1 MPSPSSPSGRGAKG
15 GALLPR
21 AVGGGAR
28 SVLAVAATS
37 LLFALAA
44 TNATRQIAA
53 GVMDDGVLWADDFGR
68 VVASRVEAGGA
79 GDLAGIRPGDS
90 LQAISHP
97 AGGGVFEVNRAD
109 EVPEILRSVDAE
121 SHLRY
126 VLVREGERRGL
137 TLTVAPLPAGNV
149 SLYLFLAAVGVF
161 AAGVGTFVYAFRR
174 GVSAAAHFY
183 GLCVLWLLAF
193 SFSFTGELDFFDH
206 LFFWLDR
213 VGVLFFPAV
222 FLHFAL
228 TFPSRSRFLEREP
241 RLLRWA
247 YAAPFALLGLS
258 LFARLLY
265 FSALSPGPGVITV
278 SETVLDRLE
287 PVLWAVYSFA
297 AFAAFVDAFR
307 AARSVTV
314 RKQLKWIVWGTGAG
328 MLPFALVYAVPYFS
342 GISPTPA
349 MELSLAAMVLAPLSF
364 AYAIVKYRL
373 MDVEILF
380 KRGLLFAGL
389 MAGIAAVY
397 LAAFLLG
404 TSWLGGDEHSL
415 IIAVLSAIV
424 AALLVPAFRQRAE
437 RFLDRLFYRERYD
450 FRRAF
455 TDLAGEMNS
464 QLDLVP
470 LGNQIVERIASTFRM
485 ERVTLLTATGAPADP
500 TLRAVA
506 SRGLDDDEVEAA
518 EAFVASASV
527 RKRLAVGSPASTAD
541 LPPRVSEG
549 AWVRNALPCYAR
561 GEVVGVI
568 ALGATEDGDDLS
580 SEDLDLLRTLA
591 AQAATALVNARLY
604 SSLQA
609 KHEEV
614 VALREQSEDTIES
627 LAAGVVVLDLG
638 GRVIRWNRS
647 MERIYGRS
655 RHEVSHS
662 SYQAVFPPELIR
674 ALDAGLGAGWLTG
687 GARGGVSR
695 HNLKSADGIERV
707 VNVKA
712 APFVSGGGEHH
723 GALLIFEDITERVG
737 MENEMQLRE
746 KMSSLGVLAAGVAH
760 EVNTPL
766 AGISSFTQM
775 LQDQTEGEDPR
786 RPLLNKIEQQ
796 TERASRIVNGLL
808 NFARHRQTE
817 FAPVDLNRVLGEVL
831 SLLDH
836 QLRASRIRIRRDLDA
851 RLPPIRGDGNRLQQV
866 FVNLSVNAF
875 DAMPAG
881 GWLTLTTRAD
891 GDQVIAEVA
900 DTGEGIAPEDIRRIY
915 DPFFSTRKK
924 SGGNGLGLSISY
936 GIVQEHGGVMEVE
949 SGLNSGTRFVIR
961 FPAADASAV
970 GAPEPA
976 GRTASASVRA
986 AAGNRARARKE
997 AGA

>member
-1 MPSPSSPSGRGAKG
+1 MSSGSGA
-15 GALLPR
+15 
-21 AVGGGAR
+21 AR

-44 TNATRQIAA
+44 TNATRQVAS
-53 GVMDDGVLWADDFGR
+53 GVMDDGVLWGDDHGR
-68 VVASRVEAGGA
+68 VVALRVEAGGA
-79 GDLAGIRPGDS
+79 GDSAGIRVGDAV
-90 LQAISHP
+90 QAISAP
-97 AGGGVFEVNRAD
+97 ASGEVFEVDAAAQ
-109 EVPEILRSVDAE
+109 VPEILRAAAPDSQ
-121 SHLRY
+121 LRY

-137 TLTVAPLPAGNV
+137 TLTVAPLPGGNV
-149 SLYLFLAAVGVF
+149 SLYLFLAAVGIF

-183 GLCVLWLLAF
+183 GLSVLWLLAF
-193 SFSFTGELDFFDH
+193 SFSFTGALDFFDH

-213 VGVLFFPAV
+213 VGVLFFPPV
-222 FLHFAL
+222 FVHFAL
-228 TFPSRSRFLEREP
+228 TFPGRSRFLAREP
-241 RLLRWA
+241 RLLKWA
-247 YAAPFALLGLS
+247 YAPPFALLALS
-258 LFARLLY
+258 LGARLLY
-265 FSALSPGPGVITV
+265 FSALSPGPSVITV
-278 SETVLDRLE
+278 SEVILDRLE
-287 PVLWAVYSFA
+287 PVLWALYSFA
-297 AFAAFVDAFR
+297 AFAAFVDAYR
-307 AARSVTV
+307 TAGSVTA

-328 MLPFALVYAVPYFS
+328 MLPFALIYAVPYFS

-349 MELSLAAMVLAPLSF
+349 MELSLAPMALAPLSF

-373 MDVEILF
+373 MDVEVLF
-380 KRGLLFAGL
+380 KRGLLVASL
-389 MAGIAAVY
+389 MAGIAAIY
-397 LAAFLLG
+397 LAVFLLG
-404 TSWLGGDEHSL
+404 TTWLGGDDHSL
-415 IIAVLSAIV
+415 FVAVLSAIV
-424 AALLVPAFRQRAE
+424 AALLVPAFRPRTE

-455 TDLAGEMNS
+455 ATLADEMNS

-470 LGNQIVERIASTFRM
+470 LANQIVERIASTFHL
-485 ERVTLLTATGAPADP
+485 ERVALLTAAGVPDRPALH
-500 TLRAVA
+500 TVA
-506 SRGLDDDEVEAA
+506 SHGLDDDEVRAA
-518 EAFVASASV
+518 ETFVASASV
-527 RKRLAVGSPASTAD
+527 RKRLGGGTLVRTAQLPAQV
-541 LPPRVSEG
+541 REG
-549 AWVRNALPCYAR
+549 AWPMIALPCFAR
-561 GEVVGVI
+561 GEVVGVVL
-568 ALGATEDGDDLS
+568 LGATVEGDDLS

-627 LAAGVVVLDLG
+627 LTAGVVVLDLG

-655 RHEVSHS
+655 RHEVAHS
-662 SYQAVFPPELIR
+662 GYTTVFPDALVR
-674 ALDAGLGAGWLTG
+674 ALDAGLGAGWL
-687 GARGGVSR
+687 AHASRGGVPR
-695 HNLKSADGIERV
+695 HDLKCADGIERV

-712 APFVSGGGEHH
+712 SPFVSGAGEHH

-766 AGISSFTQM
+766 TGISSFTQM
-775 LQDQTEGEDPR
+775 LQDQTDGQDPR
-786 RPLLNKIEQQ
+786 RPLLNKIEKQ

-808 NFARHRQTE
+808 NFARHRRTE

-836 QLRASRIRIRRDLDA
+836 QLRASRIRIRRELDPS
-851 RLPPIRGDGNRLQQV
+851 LPAIRGDENRLQQV

-881 GWLTLTTRAD
+881 GWLTLTTRAE
-891 GDQVIAEVA
+891 GDEVIAEVA

-949 SGLNSGTRFVIR
+949 SGPGSGTRFVIR
-961 FPAADASAV
+961 FPMAAATAAATPPEAADEEPRSRLAGEEV
-970 GAPEPA
+970 GA
-976 GRTASASVRA
+976 
-986 AAGNRARARKE
+986 
-997 AGA
+997 